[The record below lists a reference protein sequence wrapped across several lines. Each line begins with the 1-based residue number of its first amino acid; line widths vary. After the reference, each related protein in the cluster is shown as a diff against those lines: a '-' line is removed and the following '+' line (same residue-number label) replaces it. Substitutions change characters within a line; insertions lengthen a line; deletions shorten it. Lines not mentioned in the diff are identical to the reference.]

1 MNSHDKRYYEL
12 TALKKLERSRHLKD
26 ELTDM
31 LKKTKEKIAYEEMT
45 RQLGNIVSDE
55 GIRKYLQ
62 SLKDFSIRKERILS
76 HLSSTVKCRRAKW
89 EETFWL
95 FWKSVKAVQ
104 TTKNRLVLVH
114 MDEKWFYV
122 VRFQTNRKV
131 ITSIGVEPN
140 DILI

>member
-1 MNSHDKRYYEL
+1 
-12 TALKKLERSRHLKD
+12 
-26 ELTDM
+26 M

-55 GIRKYLQ
+55 AVRKYLQ
-62 SLKDFSIRKERILS
+62 SLKGFSIRTERILS

-89 EETFWL
+89 VDTFWL

-122 VRFQTNRKV
+122 VRFQTNSKV
-131 ITSIGVEPN
+131 ITSFGVEPN
-140 DILI
+140 DYYAQHKKYIVKQMYIGVTTFCVE